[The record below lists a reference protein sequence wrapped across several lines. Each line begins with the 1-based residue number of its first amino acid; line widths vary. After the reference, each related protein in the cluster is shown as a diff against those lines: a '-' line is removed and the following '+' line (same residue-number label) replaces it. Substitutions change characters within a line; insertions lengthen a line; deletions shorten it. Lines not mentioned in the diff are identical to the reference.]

1 MDVNPI
7 STSTPVNSL
16 VVSHTILTFD
26 KAYNV
31 ALDGVSKMKFDSP
44 ENHDKNGYCAV
55 NKPEPSVASAVKVS
69 DGKMTDDSC
78 SSDERSYG
86 FAEAI
91 ARMYRKENKNSL
103 EDPKTSRH
111 KRKRPASPKSPK
123 DSKINPKTE

>member
-1 MDVNPI
+1 MDENPI
-7 STSTPVNSL
+7 THSTSKPVTPII
-16 VVSHTILTFD
+16 VSSTTLAFD

-31 ALDGVSKMKFDSP
+31 VLDGVSKMNVGSP
-44 ENHDKNGYCAV
+44 DGSCAV
-55 NKPEPSVASAVKVS
+55 NKPEPSVASAIKVS

-91 ARMYRKENKNSL
+91 ARMYRKENKNPL